1 MGTPSATML
10 VSIIDKL
17 VLVKISGRANFA
29 ASVDFKS
36 LVSEL
41 RARGD
46 HAFALELSEC
56 VIMDSTFLG
65 VLSGL
70 GLKIAETEG
79 PARLIQLV
87 NAPPRIVDLLENLG
101 VAHLFKMCQQSVP
114 SLTQFEA
121 VPASGVAPTREEISR
136 TCLEAHQ
143 LLMAIN
149 PDNVPKFKDVAR
161 FLAEDLK
168 KITGGAAEKTGS

>member
-1 MGTPSATML
+1 MGTPSVTML

-41 RARGD
+41 RKRGY

-70 GLKIAETEG
+70 ALKAAEAEG
-79 PARLIQLV
+79 PPRLIQLF
-87 NAPPRIVDLLENLG
+87 NAPPRIIDLLENLG
-101 VAHLFKMCQQSVP
+101 VAHLFRICTQRVP
-114 SLTQFEA
+114 DFTRFEA
-121 VPASGVAPTREEISR
+121 VPASGDAPTREEISR
-136 TCLEAHQ
+136 TCLEAHE

-149 PDNVPKFKDVAR
+149 PDNIPKFKDVTR

-168 KITGGAAEKTGS
+168 KITGGTSEEPGG

>member
-46 HAFALELSEC
+46 PAFALELSEC

-79 PARLIQLV
+79 PARLIQLL

-101 VAHLFKMCQQSVP
+101 VAHLFKMCCQSVP
-114 SLTQFEA
+114 SVTQFEA
-121 VPASGVAPTREEISR
+121 VPASEVAPTREEISR

-168 KITGGAAEKTGS
+168 KITGGGAEKGPS

>member
-1 MGTPSATML
+1 ML

-46 HAFALELSEC
+46 LAFALELSEC

-79 PARLIQLV
+79 AERLIQLV

-101 VAHLFKMCQQSVP
+101 VAHLFKMCRQSVP

-121 VPASGVAPTREEISR
+121 VPTSGVAPTREEISR

-168 KITGGAAEKTGS
+168 KITGGAAEGPKP